1 MLFMHGEN
9 ILRIIL
15 INEAFCVLKNAG
27 LVTTE
32 SDFCQDFL
40 GTSEGYIRQLRFKKT
55 EPSIRSIAV
64 LGSRLQ
70 KAGEQ
75 MLSSPQFRPLGLKF
89 IALSEKCHELVNED
103 ALALELAER
112 A

>member
-1 MLFMHGEN
+1 MLFMHMEN
-9 ILRIIL
+9 ILRKMIL
-15 INEAFCVLKNAG
+15 DEAYVVLKNAG

-32 SDFCQDFL
+32 SDFCLDFI

-55 EPSIRSIAV
+55 EPSLRSIAV

-75 MLSSPQFRPLGLKF
+75 MLSSPKFRTLGLRF
-89 IALSEKCHELVNED
+89 IALSERCHAEVNADAVELD
-103 ALALELAER
+103 LAG
-112 A
+112 